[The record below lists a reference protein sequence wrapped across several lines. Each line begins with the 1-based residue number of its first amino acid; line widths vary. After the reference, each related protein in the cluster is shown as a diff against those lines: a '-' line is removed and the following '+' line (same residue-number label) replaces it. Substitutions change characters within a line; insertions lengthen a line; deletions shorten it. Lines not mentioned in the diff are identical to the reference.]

1 MLREERGMT
10 FAVGA
15 MIRGLEVGGRWE
27 RIGVESAHELRWNAE
42 VELVGAL
49 NITRIAQIVRVV
61 GPERKVKKR
70 GTFGIHLHVFLKGG
84 IDIQRGK
91 CRSWQWLGRQK
102 ERKVD
107 STHCEVVIDGEID
120 TGWRARG

>member
-42 VELVGAL
+42 VEVVGAL

-61 GPERKVKKR
+61 VR
-70 GTFGIHLHVFLKGG
+70 
-84 IDIQRGK
+84 
-91 CRSWQWLGRQK
+91 K
-102 ERKVD
+102 ERKKSQEERNFWNP
-107 STHCEVVIDGEID
+107 STCFF
-120 TGWRARG
+120 